1 MDTLQLTQYI
11 PHLVVGLLAL
21 ALILLLLAIHQLR
34 LGRRGPYWRMRREAG
49 QRGGQL
55 FLLSVALFGIAFAIA
70 FFSGFAALA
79 VGQFN
84 ALLYGSAN
92 VEAAAAPTL
101 TPAVDTLTP
110 TEPATMTAT
119 PTVTASATATATPT
133 ATATATTTLTP
144 TPTLTPSSTPTP
156 TATYETALHLYE
168 PSGAREADAD
178 AVVRVISADVAVS
191 QNATPLEP
199 RTEFPAGIGRIY
211 LFISF
216 RNMED
221 GVAWSRILYRDG
233 APLQGST
240 LLWSMGAEGSSYF
253 FFGSD
258 EGYPLGDYRVEL
270 RLGDETTSEF
280 EFRVVDAA

>member
-1 MDTLQLTQYI
+1 MDTLQLAQYI
-11 PHLVVGLLAL
+11 PHLVVGLLVL
-21 ALILLLLAIHQLR
+21 AFILFVLAIHQLR
-34 LGRRGPYWRMRREAG
+34 VGRRGPYWRMRREAG

-55 FLLSVALFGIAFAIA
+55 FLLSVGLFGIAFAIA

-79 VGQFN
+79 LGRFN
-84 ALLYGSAN
+84 ELLYGSVNAE
-92 VEAAAAPTL
+92 VAAAPTL
-101 TPAVDTLTP
+101 TLAVDTLTP
-110 TEPATMTAT
+110 TEPATVTPLPTAT
-119 PTVTASATATATPT
+119 AVPTETATATST
-133 ATATATTTLTP
+133 ATATLTP
-144 TPTLTPSSTPTP
+144 TATLTLTPSLTPTP

-168 PSGAREADAD
+168 PAGARQAAAD

-199 RTEFPAGIGRIY
+199 RTEFPTGTARIY

-216 RNMED
+216 RNMQD

-258 EGYPLGDYRVEL
+258 SGYPPGSYRVEL
-270 RLGDETTSEF
+270 RLGDKTASEF
-280 EFRVVDAA
+280 EFSVVDPA